1 MTWAETLTA
10 IATVTIAVVMIVWS
24 LGLLLLFAELRRLA
38 ASGTR
43 VVNSLDRDVRPVLDS
58 VRSVTKDAE
67 HLVTTVR
74 SEVDGF
80 AGTSRSLRTQVEH
93 AATSVEGRL
102 RDLEAL
108 LDVVQDEVE
117 DTALDFAAA
126 LRTTRR
132 GGGVIRRMR
141 RAFLRSGR

>member
-10 IATVTIAVVMIVWS
+10 IATTTIAVVMVVWS
-24 LGLLLLFAELRRLA
+24 IGLLLLFAELRRLT
-38 ASGTR
+38 STGTR
-43 VVNSLDRDVRPVLDS
+43 VITSLDRDVRPVLDS
-58 VRSVTKDAE
+58 VRSVSKDAE

-80 AGTSRSLRTQVEH
+80 AGTSRNLRAQVEF
-93 AATSVEGRL
+93 AANSVEDRL
-102 RDLEAL
+102 RNLEAL

-132 GGGVIRRMR
+132 GSGLIRRMR

>member
-10 IATVTIAVVMIVWS
+10 IATATIAVVLITWS
-24 LGLLLLFAELRRLA
+24 IGLLLLFAELRRLA
-38 ASGTR
+38 STGTR
-43 VVNSLDRDVRPVLDS
+43 VIDSLDRDVRPVLDS

-74 SEVDGF
+74 GEVDGF
-80 AGTSRSLRTQVEH
+80 AGTSRHIRSQVEY
-93 AATSVEGRL
+93 AADSVQDRL
-102 RDLEAL
+102 RNLEAL

-141 RAFLRSGR
+141 RAFLRSRR